1 MGQVGNKLFSP
12 KTASEEGGQP
22 QIVPQSPVQTRKR
35 RDSDGYRQVDVF
47 ATFEHD
53 ADADEEHNALVY
65 SSSDMK
71 PPAAAEVVRK
81 SMKRC
86 WQTVWRENW
95 LFLII
100 LGLIGAGVAM
110 LIDFSTVKL
119 LEGLY

>member
-1 MGQVGNKLFSP
+1 MGNKLFSSS
-12 KTASEEGGQP
+12 TGTTEASEP
-22 QIVPQSPVQTRKR
+22 PATRRR

-53 ADADEEHNALVY
+53 ADEDTNTLVY
-65 SSSDMK
+65 SSSENR
-71 PPAAAEVVRK
+71 PASAAATEVIRK
-81 SMKRC
+81 SAKRC

-110 LIDFSTVKL
+110 LVDYSTVKL
-119 LEGLY
+119 LECMTS